1 MDAAAEAIGGKDE
14 DEADVAKLAND
25 YSGAGL
31 TSFEKTKM
39 VDLGCDD
46 MIKGNENFGPSYSN
60 DIPNFEMI
68 IGKCPP
74 GCYKV
79 GSVSVFGLSIH
90 NEESSICKSA
100 VVDNASPLSGGVI
113 GIGIV

>member
-1 MDAAAEAIGGKDE
+1 
-14 DEADVAKLAND
+14 
-25 YSGAGL
+25 
-31 TSFEKTKM
+31 M

-46 MIKGNENFGPSYSN
+46 MINGNEDFGPSFSN
-60 DIPNFEMI
+60 NVPNFEMVI
-68 IGKCPP
+68 AKCPP

-79 GSVSVFGLSIH
+79 GSQGVFGLSIH

-100 VVDNASPLSGGVI
+100 VVDGASPLSGGII